1 MTTGPQGQRMTV
13 EQRLTEIGY
22 RYGPDHL
29 VSRALARSAP
39 ELIAAVVRVTRK
51 LATCSP
57 IAATHAGGRVPGD
70 GGRALAEVGVFA
82 VLCVVLDA

>member
-13 EQRLTEIGY
+13 EQRLTEIRH

-39 ELIAAVVRVTRK
+39 ELTVAVVRVTRK
-51 LATCSP
+51 LATCSLS
-57 IAATHAGGRVPGD
+57 AAAHAGGRDPGY
-70 GGRALAEVGVFA
+70 GESALAEVGAFA
-82 VLCVVLDA
+82 VLGVMLDA